1 MERESR
7 IAQWLRRRAERAA
20 DRAAEHGEG
29 RAVVARPGVRAEA
42 RSASA
47 RGFTSR
53 RWGVRGGRPAA
64 WAAEAARDR
73 ETLLL
78 TAAEAGFPLA
88 PAAHP
93 SGYGCSCVRIGC
105 PTPGRHPVSFAWQTQ
120 ATTDRTQV
128 ERWLRAEP
136 EANFITATGRT
147 HDVLD
152 VPAEAG
158 YTALARLEERER
170 EGREGGADRG
180 LDPGRDPDV
189 DRDRDLERDRAAD
202 PGAEPL
208 LGPVALLGGD
218 RMLFFTKTRG
228 TPEDEDEWWPCE
240 LDSHPETME
249 EHPGLRWH
257 CRGSYVLL
265 PPSRLPDTAEGV
277 TWLRA
282 PHPGDPLPEPLV
294 ILETLTDACAEYAI
308 TAGGLEDPAPWPTH

>member
-7 IAQWLRRRAERAA
+7 IAQWLRRRATR
-20 DRAAEHGEG
+20 
-29 RAVVARPGVRAEA
+29 
-42 RSASA
+42 
-47 RGFTSR
+47 
-53 RWGVRGGRPAA
+53 
-64 WAAEAARDR
+64 AEAARGGDGSPASPAR
-73 ETLLL
+73 SAYGRAPRSRRWSPRGRAAAGAGEAAEERADLLL

-120 ATTDRTQV
+120 ATTDRPQI

-136 EANFITATGRT
+136 QANFITATGRA

-158 YTALARLEERER
+158 YAALARLEERER
-170 EGREGGADRG
+170 ADADGAPGGEAHSGDAEGAGSAPAGDDTG
-180 LDPGRDPDV
+180 SG
-189 DRDRDLERDRAAD
+189 
-202 PGAEPL
+202 PGAAVEPV
-208 LGPVALLGGD
+208 LGPVALLGED
-218 RMLFFTKTRG
+218 RMLFFTRTRG
-228 TPEDEDEWWPCE
+228 RPEDEDEWWPCE

-265 PPSRLPDTAEGV
+265 PPSRLPDQDEGV
-277 TWLRA
+277 RWLRPPVSGA
-282 PHPGDPLPEPLV
+282 QLPEPLTL
-294 ILETLTDACAEYAI
+294 LETLTDACAEYAI
-308 TAGGLEDPAPWPTH
+308 TVDGLEERAPWPAR